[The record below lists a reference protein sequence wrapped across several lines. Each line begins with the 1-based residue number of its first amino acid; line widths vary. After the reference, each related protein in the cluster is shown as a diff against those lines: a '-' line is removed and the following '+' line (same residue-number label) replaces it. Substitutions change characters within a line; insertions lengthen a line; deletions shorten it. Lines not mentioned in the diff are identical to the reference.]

1 MTDGAQPDLRIGRV
15 LKAHGVRGSVRVESL
30 TDFPDRFSPGTQVT
44 VAGRRLTIVRSDEA
58 DGSLLLSF
66 VEIRDREEAATLRG
80 SYLTVPLEQAR
91 PLAAGH
97 FYHFQLVGLAV
108 IDQRSRRNLGT
119 VAEVLEYP
127 ANDILRVTQEDRERL
142 VPMVSNAVLSIDLKA
157 GTITVDL
164 GDQAEA

>member
-15 LKAHGVRGSVRVESL
+15 LKAHGVRGGVRVESL
-30 TDFPDRFSPGTQVT
+30 TDFPDRFSPGKQVT
-44 VAGRRLTIVRSDEA
+44 VAGRTLTIARSDES

-80 SYLTVPLEQAR
+80 SYMTVPLEEAR
-91 PLAAGH
+91 PLPAGH
-97 FYHFQLVGLAV
+97 FYHFQLVGLRV
-108 IDQRSRRNLGT
+108 VDGRSGRQLGT

-127 ANDILRVTQEDRERL
+127 ANDVLRVTQDDLERL
-142 VPMVSNAVLSIDLKA
+142 VPMVSSAVETIDLEA

-164 GDQAEA
+164 GEEFEA

>member
-30 TDFPDRFSPGTQVT
+30 TDFPDRFSPGTRVT
-44 VAGRRLTIVRSDEA
+44 VAGRRLTIARSDHS

-66 VEIRDREEAATLRG
+66 AEIRDREEAATLRG
-80 SYLTVPLEQAR
+80 SYLTVPLGEAR
-91 PLAAGH
+91 PLAADR

-108 IDQRSRRNLGT
+108 IDQGSRRNLGI

-127 ANDILRVTQEDRERL
+127 ANDVLRVTQDDRERL
-142 VPMVSNAVLSIDLKA
+142 VPMVSNAVVSIDLKA
-157 GTITVDL
+157 GTITVNL
-164 GDQAEA
+164 GEEAEA